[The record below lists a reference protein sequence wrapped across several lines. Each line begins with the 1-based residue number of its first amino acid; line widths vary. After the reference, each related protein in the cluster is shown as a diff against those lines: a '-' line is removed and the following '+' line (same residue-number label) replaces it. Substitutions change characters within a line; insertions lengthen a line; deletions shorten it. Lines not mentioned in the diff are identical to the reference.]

1 LAYPQKKDLYI
12 DGAGAIFW
20 PLIYLRNKQ
29 LKIPKK
35 GNKMETSI
43 IIIDD
48 DWDYLELLKG
58 KLIASGFKNLWIEDD
73 PIKAKSVFE
82 SGEIFDI
89 ALIDMTMPDMDGLE
103 LLEIVKNISP
113 KTECIMVTAV
123 NDARIAVE
131 CLRKGAYDYLVKPIA
146 REELIFSLNRTLER
160 KRLLDILDIEKC
172 KTLPALE
179 HKEAFQP
186 IITRSSEVIRILK
199 AAELHAGSDVPLLI
213 TGESGTGK
221 ELLARAI
228 HAASS
233 RSKFPFTPVNMA
245 SPTATLFEAEFFG
258 HTKGAFTGAE
268 KDRAGYLKHTHQ
280 GTLFLDEIGNLPLE
294 LQGKLLRVLQ
304 DGEYT
309 RLGTSIREKAD
320 VRFIAATNADLEK
333 MLTEDK
339 FRKDLYYRIRGG
351 WLHLPPLKEREEDI
365 PLLADKFLKEY
376 CDSRQHCGIEETAI
390 CLLMEYEFPGNI
402 RELRSILQAAV
413 NLAQGRPISA
423 ELLPDH
429 LRKRK
434 GVSQCEQ
441 QVGSES
447 IIPLAQIE
455 KSHILSVYNQLNHN
469 KSKTAKLLG
478 IGLNTLRRKLKSF
491 GVE

>member
-1 LAYPQKKDLYI
+1 MTDDPLKAK
-12 DGAGAIFW
+12 AIFEND
-20 PLIYLRNKQ
+20 R
-29 LKIPKK
+29 
-35 GNKMETSI
+35 
-43 IIIDD
+43 
-48 DWDYLELLKG
+48 
-58 KLIASGFKNLWIEDD
+58 
-73 PIKAKSVFE
+73 V
-82 SGEIFDI
+82 FDI
-89 ALIDMTMPDMDGLE
+89 ALIDVTMPNMDGLE
-103 LLEIVKNISP
+103 LLEIVKSISP
-113 KTECIMVTAV
+113 RTECIMITAL
-123 NDARIAVE
+123 NDARLAVE
-131 CLRKGAYDYLVKPIA
+131 CLKKGAYDYLVKPIS
-146 REELIFSLNRTLER
+146 REDLMFSLNRTLER
-160 KRLLDILDIEKC
+160 KRLLDILDIGKS
-172 KTLPALE
+172 KTLPELK

-186 IITRSSEVIRILK
+186 IITESPNVIRVLK
-199 AAELHAGSDVPLLI
+199 EAELHAGSDVPVLI

-221 ELLARAI
+221 ELLAQAI
-228 HAASS
+228 HAASFRS
-233 RSKFPFTPVNMA
+233 RFPFTPVNMA
-245 SPTATLFEAEFFG
+245 SPAGNLFEAEFFG

-320 VRFIAATNADLEK
+320 VRFIAATNEDLEN
-333 MLTEDK
+333 MMTQRK

-351 WLHLPPLKEREEDI
+351 WLHLPPLRERREDI
-365 PLLADKFLKEY
+365 LLLVDKFLKEY

-390 CLLMEYEFPGNI
+390 CLLVEYEFPGNI
-402 RELRSILQAAV
+402 RELRSILQSAV

-434 GVSQCEQ
+434 AVSQCEQ

-447 IIPLAQIE
+447 ITPLAQIE
-455 KSHILSVYNQLNHN
+455 KSHILNVYNQLNRN

-478 IGLNTLRRKLKSF
+478 IGLNTLRRKLKSY
-491 GVE
+491 GIE